1 MFKEE
6 QKNRFCSVAVND
18 RLKHKLSIL
27 PDQAGVYLLKNKAGK
42 IIYVGKAT
50 SLKSRVR
57 SYFSGVKDD
66 LKTRKLVENV
76 DDLDYIMVSNAHEA
90 LILEDTLI
98 KKHKPKYNILLKDDK
113 RYPFLKITAEQ
124 FPKLVVT
131 REKIHDKG
139 VYFGPFTDGSAMH
152 RVKELAEEIFPF
164 RKCNTVGKKRCLNF
178 QIGKCSGVCE
188 ADEVG
193 QQEYFQ
199 LIEQLKKFLAG
210 QNRQLIG
217 DLQERMEAVAQAM
230 DYKKAAFYKMQLD
243 SLQKLSQK
251 QTVYFED
258 SKRRDVV
265 VGYLEDDLGAIAVL
279 KLIEGRL
286 ISKESYPL
294 KNIKGKEMAEVMVA
308 FLKQYYLPRLDEL
321 PWQILVELDLSQ
333 ELDADL
339 QEQLNLFVPQ
349 RGNLSKLLWMAR
361 QNAFDVV
368 EQERLKYLRRSVRT
382 SAPVLELKQA
392 LNLSVLPTKIICID
406 ISTIQGSDTV
416 ASLVFFENG
425 KPKKK
430 NYMHF
435 KMEEVVG
442 QDDFASMQETLR
454 RYLGKLDQYEKPDLI
469 VVDGGKGQ
477 LSSSVEI
484 LEEMNVDIPIVSLAK
499 RLEEVFL
506 PNQSESIL
514 LPRKSLALKMIVHLR
529 DEAHR
534 FAITYHRKRRS
545 MRTLT
550 SELDKVVGEQTKYN
564 LLCEF
569 GSVQG
574 VREATVDELQRV
586 KGVGETVAKK
596 VKDELNIHS
605 KSKV

>member
-6 QKNRFCSVAVND
+6 QKNRFRSVVVND

-164 RKCNTVGKKRCLNF
+164 RKCNTVGKKRCLNY

-193 QQEYFQ
+193 QQEYSQ
-199 LIEQLKKFLAG
+199 LIEQLKKFLTG

-484 LEEMNVDIPIVSLAK
+484 LEEMSVDIPIVSLAK

-586 KGVGETVAKK
+586 KGVGEAVAKK
-596 VKDELNIHS
+596 VKGELGE
-605 KSKV
+605 K